1 MAHTSRC
8 SGARTDRCN
17 CCCCHLLH
25 GGSLG
30 SGMSWAGSRS
40 SSLVGSPGRG
50 GTHRRV
56 SGRRRTAMGKA
67 TDEIK
72 GWLTGV
78 AADPPSTVAAATSQA
93 VDALCDKV
101 ASAIVNTLHR
111 KGPRWSDA
119 DHVLCDFL
127 AAAAHAMEKFRDQFQ
142 HYVEHIVATV
152 LASRR
157 GQKRQAIPEPVA
169 RVAAQAAVNA
179 LMKLTPAREFD
190 DLLRAMRILAVA
202 TCPAPEQH
210 RSVAIYCLA
219 PLETGVLSS
228 AMKQELTRA
237 LPPGWMGSSL

>member
-1 MAHTSRC
+1 ME
-8 SGARTDRCN
+8 
-17 CCCCHLLH
+17 
-25 GGSLG
+25 
-30 SGMSWAGSRS
+30 
-40 SSLVGSPGRG
+40 
-50 GTHRRV
+50 
-56 SGRRRTAMGKA
+56 KA
-67 TDEIK
+67 ADEIK
-72 GWLTGV
+72 DWLTGV
-78 AADPPSTVAAATSQA
+78 AADPPTTVATATNQA

-101 ASAIVNTLHR
+101 ASAIVNALHR
-111 KGPRWSDA
+111 NGYHWSSA

-127 AAAAHAMEKFRDQFQ
+127 AAAA
-142 HYVEHIVATV
+142 EHIVSTI

-157 GQKRQAIPEPVA
+157 EQKRQAIPEPVV

-179 LMKLTPAREFD
+179 LMKLSPAREFD

-237 LPPGWMGSSL
+237 LPPGWMNSSLPSLHGEQAHLRMPSQWPRVSSWSVV

>member
-1 MAHTSRC
+1 ME
-8 SGARTDRCN
+8 
-17 CCCCHLLH
+17 
-25 GGSLG
+25 
-30 SGMSWAGSRS
+30 
-40 SSLVGSPGRG
+40 
-50 GTHRRV
+50 
-56 SGRRRTAMGKA
+56 KA
-67 TDEIK
+67 ADEIK
-72 GWLTGV
+72 DWLTGV
-78 AADPPSTVAAATSQA
+78 AADPPTTVATATNQA

-101 ASAIVNTLHR
+101 ASAIVNALHR
-111 KGPRWSDA
+111 NGYHWSSA

-127 AAAAHAMEKFRDQFQ
+127 AAAARAMQTFRDQFQ
-142 HYVEHIVATV
+142 HQVEHIVSTI

-157 GQKRQAIPEPVA
+157 EQKRQAIPEPVV

-179 LMKLTPAREFD
+179 LMKLSPAREFD

-237 LPPGWMGSSL
+237 LPPGWMNSSLPSLHGEQAHLRMPSQWPRVSSWSVV